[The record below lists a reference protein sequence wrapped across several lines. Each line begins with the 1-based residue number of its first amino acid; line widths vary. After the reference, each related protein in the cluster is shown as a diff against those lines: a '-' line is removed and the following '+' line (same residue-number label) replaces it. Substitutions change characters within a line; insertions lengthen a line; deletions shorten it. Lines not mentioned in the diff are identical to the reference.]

1 MPRTLKS
8 WSYLANGSTL
18 RLDEERCVGC
28 GLCLEV
34 CPHGVF
40 SLNPAAGV
48 SAVTDAK
55 PTVPG
60 KAAIVARESCM
71 ECGACARNCPTG
83 ALSVRPG
90 VGCAVAV
97 LNGLRRGGS
106 PDCGCCEESGCC

>member
-18 RLDEERCVGC
+18 RLDEERCIGC

-48 SAVTDAK
+48 SAVAAAEA
-55 PTVPG
+55 PGAG
-60 KAAIVARESCM
+60 KAAIVAREACM

-106 PDCGCCEESGCC
+106 PDCGCGEESGCC